1 MRFTEEMF
9 DFIFKNMPELS
20 KEVDV
25 KDKQGITK
33 RVSFQT
39 PWQRIDYIE

>member
-9 DFIFKNMPELS
+9 DFIFKNIPELS

-25 KDKQGITK
+25 KDKQ
-33 RVSFQT
+33 
-39 PWQRIDYIE
+39 